1 MTRKKSAKLKQ
12 NPNKGFKEKPK
23 LSKNQM
29 ILETMSVM
37 NGEIHK
43 LTGEMKAMMNFNA
56 TLLEVAEINGLF
68 STQDVIQLMEA
79 NVKNS
84 SVYQMVMTEMNQ
96 EITDDIEGLSEI
108 LGKQLYDHD
117 LNVDNI
123 RKDIIDFEKFY
134 KGENIDELI
143 AKAEVYRRELVS
155 RQLQE
160 NKESQGDK
168 NGNNDISG

>member
-1 MTRKKSAKLKQ
+1 MTRKKSTKLKQ

-168 NGNNDISG
+168 NGNS